1 MTKKR
6 DLLLILGVLLLAVL
20 LLLAGMARRGGSA
33 EPAQSP
39 AESAAQP
46 EEQAETAAQTD
57 GSDAVRDAV
66 AAFFDEYPAESY
78 MVVTSANGVHLPV
91 PLNEDN
97 ELRLTQPDGSEN
109 VIRIGKNSFAMASSN
124 CDNQICVHE
133 GEVTLENRDTRIML
147 NMVICLPHNL
157 KLELLSRDEAEEL
170 LTELY
175 TEVAALQRAA
185 EGGA

>member
-1 MTKKR
+1 MKKR
-6 DLLLILGVLLLAVL
+6 DLILILGVLLLAVV
-20 LLLAGMARRGGSA
+20 LLLAGMAQRRLLT
-33 EPAQSP
+33 EPTAAP
-39 AESAAQP
+39 TESAGASAQP
-46 EEQAETAAQTD
+46 SEPTENAAD